1 MVTYF
6 SDSQNRVAADFSAF
20 VRDWETSQ
28 QARNHPSPPEQKWVV
43 FAICMYKCIA
53 CHYRFEVSLRKVFI
67 TVIAEIALEN
77 MNFYY
82 RQAMLVYI
90 QTATVQ
96 AMRLYSQTRKTI
108 NFLSGRL
115 MVFCLLGRIPNPH
128 RSQIHCEP
136 RPVWC

>member
-1 MVTYF
+1 MVNEFQRFTE
-6 SDSQNRVAADFSAF
+6 SRSRRFSAS
-20 VRDWETSQ
+20 VRGWETSQ
-28 QARNHPSPPEQKWVV
+28 QARNHLSPPERKWVV
-43 FAICMYKCIA
+43 LAICMYKCIA
-53 CHYRFEVSLRKVFI
+53 CHYCFEVSLRKVFI

-96 AMRLYSQTRKTI
+96 AMRLYPQTRKTI

-128 RSQIHCEP
+128 RSQMHCER